1 MKILVLT
8 SEAVSA
14 QQLRSALPPDVDP
27 GDAQVMVLA
36 LALHQSALRFW
47 LSDADEAID
56 KAEAVRSQTLEQLGD
71 AGVSASA
78 DTGESDPLDAVEDAL
93 RTFAADRIVVFAH
106 PAGERRYREEID
118 AAEMSE
124 RFGVPVDQAEIAE
137 DPAD

>member
-1 MKILVLT
+1 MKLLVLT
-8 SEAVSA
+8 SESISA
-14 QQLRSALPPDVDP
+14 DQLRDAVGTDVEP
-27 GDAQVMVLA
+27 QDAEVMVVAPA
-36 LALHQSALRFW
+36 LQKSALRFW

-124 RFGVPVDQAEIAE
+124 RFGVPVDQAEIAV
-137 DPAD
+137 DRAD